1 LFLLLLSLL
10 FIWVKKLILY
20 NYFFSHFNEN
30 NKNDDN
36 FVEIYDDIVYLI
48 NTFVRYITDD
58 DRLFFDIIVCNI
70 VESCGFKFN
79 FINDSNSW

>member
-1 LFLLLLSLL
+1 
-10 FIWVKKLILY
+10 
-20 NYFFSHFNEN
+20 
-30 NKNDDN
+30 
-36 FVEIYDDIVYLI
+36 VEIYDDIVYLI

-79 FINDSNSW
+79 FINDSNS